1 MKLEFQA
8 PKNFLY
14 FQKSVHHKP
23 KKEKIKCLILL
34 GCNFAKHESG
44 IVTEEADNWRL
55 LHQILHFSISDL

>member
-44 IVTEEADNWRL
+44 IVTEEADN
-55 LHQILHFSISDL
+55 